1 MDDVVPDQVIG
12 DLGPPPEQ
20 ARHHFMMRLMQDNAM
35 LRLQLTRPDTR
46 AMPQLIEHLN
56 RVVTIPGT
64 PEIKAA
70 AEAALIRVLAS
81 LGKE

>member
-46 AMPQLIEHLN
+46 AMPQLLS
-56 RVVTIPGT
+56 
-64 PEIKAA
+64 
-70 AEAALIRVLAS
+70 LIHI
-81 LGKE
+81 